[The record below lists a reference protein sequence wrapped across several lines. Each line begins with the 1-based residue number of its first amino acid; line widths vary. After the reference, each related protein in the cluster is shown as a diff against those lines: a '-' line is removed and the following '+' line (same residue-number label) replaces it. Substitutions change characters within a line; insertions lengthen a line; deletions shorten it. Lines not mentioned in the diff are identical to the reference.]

1 MWKKCYNIGKA
12 KRGLN
17 MFDNILLTAVAMN
30 SIFTAVIILS
40 MIGILIVEHQLLK
53 KNEESLK
60 KGVLILIYTATFLLL
75 GLSVLGILW
84 IWDFDLNAYFLS
96 IYDSGMITITESIG
110 KIVSSA
116 IIIFIAMLILR
127 ISKITLKRVGLKQSI
142 NQRRKRTVARVTR
155 SITKYVVGVTA
166 FLIVLSVWG
175 VNVAPALAGL
185 GIMGLV
191 IGLGAQK
198 FINDLISGF
207 FIIFEHHFDVGDK
220 IEVQGFKGEVIDIGL
235 KTTKIKNWKNEI
247 KILSNG
253 EINNLINFSKEFS
266 VAVVEFGIAYSED
279 VQSTIDMLNRE
290 LPAIRKDLPEVIE
303 DPKVLGV
310 INLSNSSVDMRVIA
324 KTLNEQHYGVER
336 ELRKRI
342 KQLLDQEGIEI
353 PFPQVVVHQPIKKV
367 KKQEIG
373 RASCRERV

>member
-1 MWKKCYNIGKA
+1 
-12 KRGLN
+12 
-17 MFDNILLTAVAMN
+17 MFNDILLTAVALN
-30 SIFTAVIILS
+30 SIFTAIIILS
-40 MIGILIVEHQLLK
+40 MIGILIVEHKLLK

-60 KGVLILIYTATFLLL
+60 KGVIIFIYSVTFILL

-96 IYDSGMITITESIG
+96 IYDSGMITIAESIG

-127 ISKITLKRVGLKQSI
+127 ISKITLKRVGLKESV

-155 SITKYVVGVTA
+155 SITKYVVGIAA

-235 KTTKIKNWKNEI
+235 KTTKIRNWKNEI

-253 EINNLINFSKEFS
+253 EISNLINYSKEFS

-290 LPAIRKDLPEVIE
+290 LPSIRKDLYEIVE
-303 DPKVLGV
+303 DPKVVGV
-310 INLSNSSVDMRVIA
+310 INLSSSSVDMRVVA

-353 PFPQVVVHQPIKKV
+353 PFPQVVVHQPVKKV
-367 KKQEIG
+367 KKQAKSDIE
-373 RASCRERV
+373 

>member
-1 MWKKCYNIGKA
+1 MKKKCYNIVKA

-17 MFDNILLTAVAMN
+17 MFDNILLTAVALN
-30 SIFTAVIILS
+30 SIFTAIIILS
-40 MIGILIVEHQLLK
+40 MIGILIVEHKLLK
-53 KNEESLK
+53 KYEESLK
-60 KGVLILIYTATFLLL
+60 KGIVIFIYIVTFLLL
-75 GLSVLGILW
+75 GLSVLGILFV
-84 IWDFDLNAYFLS
+84 WDFDINAYFLS
-96 IYDSGMITITESIG
+96 IYDSGVITVTQSIG
-110 KIVSSA
+110 KLVSSA

-127 ISKITLKRVGLKQSI
+127 ISKVTLKKVGMRESI

-155 SITKYVVGVTA
+155 SITKYVVGVAA
-166 FLIVLSVWG
+166 FLVVLSVWG

-207 FIIFEHHFDVGDK
+207 FIIIEHHFDVGDK

-253 EINNLINFSKEFS
+253 EINNLINFSKGFS
-266 VAVVEFGIAYSED
+266 VAIVEFGIAYSVD
-279 VQSTIDMLNRE
+279 VQSTIDLLNRE
-290 LPAIRKDLPEVIE
+290 LPAIRKDLPEIVE

-310 INLSNSSVDMRVIA
+310 INLSNSSVDMRVMA

-342 KQLLDQEGIEI
+342 KKILDDNGIEI
-353 PFPQVVVHQPIKKV
+353 PFPQIVVNQPKEKRKKEP
-367 KKQEIG
+367 EIL
-373 RASCRERV
+373 